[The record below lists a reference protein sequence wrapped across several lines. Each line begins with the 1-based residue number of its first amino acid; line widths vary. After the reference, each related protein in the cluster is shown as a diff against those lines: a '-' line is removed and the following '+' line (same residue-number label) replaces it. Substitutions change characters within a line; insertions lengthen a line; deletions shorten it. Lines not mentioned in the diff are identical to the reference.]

1 MFAGLVSFVLF
12 LVDFCAEAVQAC
24 YFPAAMSRIDEVI
37 AEVDAAREAAT
48 RKFAAEV
55 NMPLADFRRHF
66 DVVLELAAGDEPTV
80 SFRVEP
86 REERGKVAWPPV
98 AVQLGDPAGEPV
110 DSSNSQIQT
119 PKAV

>member
-1 MFAGLVSFVLF
+1 
-12 LVDFCAEAVQAC
+12 
-24 YFPAAMSRIDEVI
+24 MSRIDEVI

-66 DVVLELAAGDEPTV
+66 DVVLELAAGDEPAV

-86 REERGKVAWPPV
+86 KDERKNVPRPLVAAPIGGP
-98 AVQLGDPAGEPV
+98 AVDP
-110 DSSNSQIQT
+110 DSSSVHLQE
-119 PKAV
+119 PKAI

>member
-1 MFAGLVSFVLF
+1 
-12 LVDFCAEAVQAC
+12 
-24 YFPAAMSRIDEVI
+24 MSRIDEVI

-66 DVVLELAAGDEPTV
+66 DVVLELAAGDEPAV

-86 REERGKVAWPPV
+86 KDERKNVPRPLVAAPLV
-98 AVQLGDPAGEPV
+98 AAPLVAAPIGGPAVDP
-110 DSSNSQIQT
+110 DSSSAHLQE
-119 PKAV
+119 PKAI

>member
-1 MFAGLVSFVLF
+1 
-12 LVDFCAEAVQAC
+12 
-24 YFPAAMSRIDEVI
+24 MSRIEEVI

-66 DVVLELAAGDEPTV
+66 QVVLELAAGDDPAV

-86 REERGKVAWPPV
+86 KEERSRTGLP
-98 AVQLGDPAGEPV
+98 EPEE
-110 DSSNSQIQT
+110 SG
-119 PKAV
+119 ALRG